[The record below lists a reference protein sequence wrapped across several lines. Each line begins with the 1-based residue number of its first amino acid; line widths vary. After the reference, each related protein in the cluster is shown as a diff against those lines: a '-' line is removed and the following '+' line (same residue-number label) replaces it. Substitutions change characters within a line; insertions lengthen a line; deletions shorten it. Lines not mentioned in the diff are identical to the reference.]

1 MGSAIGDARNHRTV
15 GSNIPLAYTL
25 NSEAVEKKKKESR
38 KETGYR
44 LCYIF
49 DSALQSKYLIVF
61 FLFLL
66 YMVFI
71 FLFFIENFQVPTVS
85 QFEQTESSWPTATS
99 FSYGL
104 LYSVGPL
111 SFLLLQNSLKFTT
124 VCMASIS
131 FTFHSAKDH
140 VTEPV

>member
-1 MGSAIGDARNHRTV
+1 MLYFRFSIAIKI
-15 GSNIPLAYTL
+15 S
-25 NSEAVEKKKKESR
+25 
-38 KETGYR
+38 
-44 LCYIF
+44 
-49 DSALQSKYLIVF
+49 DSI
-61 FLFLL
+61 LF
-66 YMVFI
+66 VFI
-71 FLFFIENFQVPTVS
+71 VHGFYFLFFIENFQVPTVS
-85 QFEQTESSWPTATS
+85 QFEQTESSWPTATG

-124 VCMASIS
+124 VCMASIF